1 MDKGMIFVP
10 LGGRSAAFV
19 AYWTLR
25 LFFSSN
31 PMPFKTNLHGFQQ
44 KSISFGVPSPPAL
57 IQVVIQTS
65 LCREVFFRNIV
76 QPVGV

>member
-19 AYWTLR
+19 AYRTLR

-31 PMPFKTNLHGFQQ
+31 PMPLKTNLHGLQQ

-57 IQVVIQTS
+57 IQIVIQR
-65 LCREVFFRNIV
+65 LLFGEVSFRNIV

>member
-10 LGGRSAAFV
+10 LGGWSAAFV

-31 PMPFKTNLHGFQQ
+31 TMPFKTNLHGFQQ
-44 KSISFGVPSPPAL
+44 KGNSFGVPSPPAL
-57 IQVVIQTS
+57 IPVVFQTP
-65 LCREVFFRNIV
+65 LCGKCPFVTLCS
-76 QPVGV
+76 P

>member
-25 LFFSSN
+25 LFFFIKSHALQNQPAWLSTKKYQFWCAVAAGVDSSCDSN
-31 PMPFKTNLHGFQQ
+31 T
-44 KSISFGVPSPPAL
+44 
-57 IQVVIQTS
+57 
-65 LCREVFFRNIV
+65 
-76 QPVGV
+76 PVWRSVLS

>member
-19 AYWTLR
+19 AYWTLL

-31 PMPFKTNLHGFQQ
+31 PMPFKSNLHGFQ
-44 KSISFGVPSPPAL
+44 KTVSVSV
-57 IQVVIQTS
+57 
-65 LCREVFFRNIV
+65 CRRRRR
-76 QPVGV
+76 